1 MFNEIKRSRLR
12 RLAQEEHWLGQLREE
27 FGGLEYIQTMAGFV
41 ADTLAMILEAR
52 RDGTGTTQL
61 ERFSQLNR
69 LIKNYVVEIPSEAYR
84 LKRFWAGLIFGLT
97 CEDLLGTRELFLAD
111 VGTREFSDGIETEVL
126 LYKIVVEG
134 TEETRE
140 RRKGCLTEKMDKLA
154 ESEEIH
160 LQRFAL
166 GLKQG
171 LVTKGLV

>member
-1 MFNEIKRSRLR
+1 MALTDDSGMIAGAFHLQVAKRDSNGY
-12 RLAQEEHWLGQLREE
+12 AKG
-27 FGGLEYIQTMAGFV
+27 I
-41 ADTLAMILEAR
+41 
-52 RDGTGTTQL
+52 
-61 ERFSQLNR
+61 
-69 LIKNYVVEIPSEAYR
+69 
-84 LKRFWAGLIFGLT
+84 
-97 CEDLLGTRELFLAD
+97 LAD
-111 VGTREFSDGIETEVL
+111 PNTSEFSDGIETEVL

-140 RRKGCLTEKMDKLA
+140 WRKGCLTEKMDKLA